1 MAETQQNLVDITR
14 DYYDSKDADTFYYH
28 IWGGEDIHVGMYLS
42 GNDSIGEASRQTID
56 EMATTLDNLDENS
69 LILDIGSGYGGAA
82 RHLAAKYGCRV
93 DCLNLSE
100 TENQRNIEKNRKA
113 GLQDKI
119 NVHYGNFEDMPFED
133 GSYDIIWCQDAI
145 LHSENKPKVFSEVN
159 RLLKKGGS
167 FIFTDPMQADNTEPG
182 ILQPVLDRIHLKEMG
197 SVKKYRKLADENG
210 LEEISIQ
217 EMPDKIATHYGRVL
231 EELESR
237 EEEMKDLVS
246 DQYVSNMKTGL
257 KNWVKFG
264 NEGHLNWA
272 IMHFRKV

>member
-42 GNDSIGEASRQTID
+42 DNDSIGMASRQTVE
-56 EMATTLDNLDENS
+56 EMASVLDTLNEDS
-69 LILDIGSGYGGAA
+69 FILDIGAGYGGAA
-82 RHLAAKYGCRV
+82 RHLAAKFGCQV

-100 TENQRNIEKNRKA
+100 TENQRNKEKNEQA
-113 GLQDKI
+113 GLQNKI
-119 NVHYGNFEDMPFED
+119 NVYYGNFEDMPFED
-133 GSYDIIWCQDAI
+133 EKYDIIWCQDAI
-145 LHSENKPKVFSEVN
+145 LHSDNKPKVISEVR

-167 FIFTDPMQADNTEPG
+167 FVFTDPMQADHADPG
-182 ILQPVLDRIHLKEMG
+182 MLQPVLDRIHLKELG
-197 SVKKYRKLADENG
+197 SVKKYCKLAKENG
-210 LEEISIQ
+210 LEEVSIQ

-231 EELESR
+231 NELESR
-237 EEEMKDLVS
+237 EKELSDLVS
-246 DQYVSNMKTGL
+246 DQYISNMKTGL

-272 IMHFRKV
+272 IMHFRKI